1 MPLGVWALALAAFAI
16 GTTEFVPLGI
26 LPILS
31 TDFGVSIA
39 DGGHF
44 IAAYAVGVV
53 VGAPSLTVITSRWP
67 RKMLLVALLVL
78 FLIGN
83 VLTAAAPSFSSAVVA
98 RFVTGLPHGAFFGA
112 GAMVAAHLA
121 SHGKRASA
129 VARMLGGL
137 AAANVLGV
145 PAGVLIAARLGWK
158 WTFLAVAALG
168 AMALVAVLCWI
179 PHQPRG
185 MAGGVR
191 REFAM
196 LRRPQ
201 VLLMLTVVVF
211 GFAGVFACYSYVAPL
226 LTTASR
232 FDPGTLPVLLVLI
245 GIGMTVGTHLGG
257 AVADKA
263 LVPAI
268 IGFLAMLSLCLALIS
283 VTATSKPAVL
293 LTLIGVAVA
302 GFAVAPAMQTRVMEL
317 AHEAA
322 ALASAAVQAAFNVA
336 NSLGA
341 WAGGLALHAGLGL
354 TAPSVVG
361 STFVLSGLIL
371 MVASAAFAR
380 RGQRS
385 AAHQVAPS
393 EPGESRP

>member
-16 GTTEFVPLGI
+16 GTTEFVPMGI
-26 LPILS
+26 LPNLS
-31 TDFGVSIA
+31 TDFGISLA
-39 DGGHF
+39 NAGHF

-67 RKMLLVALLVL
+67 RKMLLVALLCL

-83 VLTAAAPSFSSAVVA
+83 VLTASAPTFSAAVVA

-121 SHGKRASA
+121 GRGRRASA

-145 PAGVLIAARLGWK
+145 PAGVLIATRLGWQ
-158 WTFLAVAALG
+158 WTFIAVAALG
-168 AMALVAVLCWI
+168 VVALVAVLFWI
-179 PHQPRG
+179 PHQSRG

-196 LRRPQ
+196 LRKPQ

-226 LTTASR
+226 LTAASR
-232 FDPGTLPVLLVLI
+232 FDPAALPILLVLI
-245 GIGMTVGTHLGG
+245 GIGMTVGSHLGG

-268 IGFLAMLSLCLALIS
+268 IGFLAMLSLCLALVS

-293 LTLIGVAVA
+293 ITLLGVAIA

-354 TAPSVVG
+354 TSPSAVG
-361 STFVLSGLIL
+361 SAFVLIGLIL
-371 MVASAAFAR
+371 MVTSTAFTWR
-380 RGQRS
+380 RHRYEAQQ
-385 AAHQVAPS
+385 AVPS
-393 EPGESRP
+393 EPGESST